1 MVVTDR
7 WLIDKSAYVRLDES
21 PDFDRWLNRINR
33 GLVYVSSVT
42 LLEVGWSA
50 KTGGH
55 WHLLVEEPPT
65 VNLLIEYLTPAME
78 DRAIELQGLLAD
90 RGHHRAPSI
99 PDLLISATAEV
110 AGMTVLHVDK
120 DFELVASLTGQPLE
134 RLRGDW

>member
-1 MVVTDR
+1 VVVTDR

-21 PDFDRWLNRINR
+21 PDFDLWLNRINR
-33 GLVYVSSVT
+33 GLLYASSVT

-50 KTGGH
+50 KTGRH
-55 WHLLVEEPPT
+55 WRLLVEGPPT

-78 DRAIELQGLLAD
+78 DRAVELQGLLAD
-90 RGHHRAPSI
+90 RGHHRGPSI
-99 PDLLISATAEV
+99 PDLLIAATAEV

-120 DFELVASLTGQPLE
+120 DFELVADLTGQPLE